1 MTTKKK
7 ALAAIIAV
15 CVIVC
20 LTAGASLA
28 YLTDTKTATNTFTVG
43 KVNIKLT
50 ETGSDGKAT
59 EDGLTDLKLVPNT
72 TTAKAPTVTVVK
84 GSEPCYVR
92 AKVKVTG
99 ISYFK
104 NNIGNQ
110 SIGDALK
117 ELFVQGEASGWN
129 IATNTDGVVVTEDTN
144 KDEATITYYYSGIVN
159 ASEADVKIANPV
171 FTAVKCPTWVTET
184 TENAN
189 GDKAFASTFTVVV
202 TAEAIQSAG
211 FTDTEGGNSAEQ
223 NAWAAFDNQLAST
236 PTTAPTTAPQNT

>member
-72 TTAKAPTVTVVK
+72 TTAKDPTVTVVK

-110 SIGDALK
+110 SLGDALK

-129 IATNTDGVVVTEDTN
+129 IATDTNGVVVTEDTN
-144 KDEATITYYYSGIVN
+144 KDEATITYYYSEIVN

-184 TENAN
+184 TANAK

-211 FTDTEGGNSAEQ
+211 FNANEDNTKSAADF
-223 NAWAAFDNQLAST
+223 AWEAFVNQLAST
-236 PTTAPTTAPQNT
+236 AAPQTT